1 MIERWKRFRRLSAF
15 ERGVVL
21 EATGGLLATWAGLRL
36 IGFRRWERVLAV
48 LAPPANTTVPAQS
61 ASVEES
67 ALLIARMQEAAAR
80 NLLFRANCLEQSL
93 VLRWLLRRR
102 GIDAVLRIGARK
114 DSDRFEAHAWVELDS
129 QVLNDAAAEHRHFVP
144 FEKPILSMEA
154 RIE

>member
-21 EATGGLLATWAGLRL
+21 EAMGGLLATWGGLRL
-36 IGFRRWERVLAV
+36 IGFRRWERVLEV
-48 LAPPANTTVPAQS
+48 FAPPVNTTGSAQS
-61 ASVEES
+61 ASVQDA
-67 ALLIARMQEAAAR
+67 ALLIARMQAAAAR
-80 NLLFRANCLEQSL
+80 NLFFHPNCLEQSL

-114 DSDRFEAHAWVELDS
+114 DSERFEAHAWVELDS
-129 QVLNDAAAEHRHFVP
+129 QVMNDASAEHRHFVP
-144 FEKPILSMEA
+144 FERPILSMEA